1 MSLLITDSG
10 LGGLSMLAHLVLELE
25 SKMIGEAG
33 SEMKMVYL
41 NAVPRDHYGYNDM
54 TSAEERVRVFNGLLE
69 KAEDRFQPEKIF
81 VACGS
86 LSALLDEVPYVEKH
100 RQKIQGIGWIGR
112 QLLTEAIQEKPD
124 APVFVFATPV
134 TISEGLYSVT
144 GLSGIQRPEVYIEQP
159 CPGLA
164 NQISSKLEERA
175 IFAEIM
181 ECCQKALES
190 AESDLKFNS
199 HQDPIVFLGC
209 THYSFRADLFVEAF
223 SELGFPRVTLLD
235 PVPASA
241 LSLAQDHF
249 CSEGTDG
256 IRIEF
261 ISPYRLPDVEQKTI
275 ATLLDQISPITAEA
289 FRSGRVMPELAD

>member
-1 MSLLITDSG
+1 
-10 LGGLSMLAHLVLELE
+10 MLAHLVLELE

-41 NAVPRDHYGYNDM
+41 NAVPRDQYGYNDM
-54 TSAEERVRVFNGLLE
+54 ASAEERVRVFNGLLE

-100 RQKIQGIGWIGR
+100 RHKVQGIGWIGR
-112 QLLTEAIQEKPD
+112 QLLKEAIQEKSD

-134 TISEGLYSVT
+134 TVSEGLYSLT
-144 GLSGIQRPEVYIEQP
+144 GLRGIQRPDVYIEQP

-164 NQISSKLEERA
+164 NQISSKLEEKA

-190 AESDLKFNS
+190 AESHLKFNS

-209 THYSFRADLFVEAF
+209 THYSFRADLFVKAF
-223 SELGFPRVTLLD
+223 AELG
-235 PVPASA
+235 
-241 LSLAQDHF
+241 LSLIH
-249 CSEGTDG
+249 
-256 IRIEF
+256 I
-261 ISPYRLPDVEQKTI
+261 
-275 ATLLDQISPITAEA
+275 
-289 FRSGRVMPELAD
+289 

>member
-1 MSLLITDSG
+1 M
-10 LGGLSMLAHLVLELE
+10 
-25 SKMIGEAG
+25 
-33 SEMKMVYL
+33 
-41 NAVPRDHYGYNDM
+41 
-54 TSAEERVRVFNGLLE
+54 
-69 KAEDRFQPEKIF
+69 
-81 VACGS
+81 
-86 LSALLDEVPYVEKH
+86 EKH

-190 AESDLKFNS
+190 AESHLKFNS

-209 THYSFRADLFVEAF
+209 THYSFRADLFVKAF
-223 SELGFPRVTLLD
+223 AELGFTKVTLLD

-241 LSLAQDHF
+241 LSMAKDQF
-249 CSEGTDG
+249 FSEGTDR

-275 ATLLDQISPITAEA
+275 ATLLEQISPITAEA
-289 FRSGRVMPELAD
+289 FRNGRVMPELVD

>member
-1 MSLLITDSG
+1 
-10 LGGLSMLAHLVLELE
+10 MLAHLVLELE

-41 NAVPRDHYGYNDM
+41 NAVPRDQYGYNDM
-54 TSAEERVRVFNGLLE
+54 TSAEERVQVFNGLLE
-69 KAEDRFQPEKIF
+69 KAEDRFKPEKIF

-100 RQKIQGIGWIGR
+100 RQKVQGIGWIGR

-134 TISEGLYSVT
+134 TVSEGLYSAT
-144 GLSGIQRPEVYIEQP
+144 GLSGIQKPKVFIEQP

-164 NQISSKLEERA
+164 NKISSKLEEKA
-175 IFAEIM
+175 VYSQIK

-190 AESDLKFNS
+190 AESNFRFNP
-199 HQDPIVFLGC
+199 HQHPIVFLGC

-223 SELGFPRVTLLD
+223 SDLGFPKITLLD

-249 CSEGTDG
+249 FPEGTDG

-275 ATLLDQISPITAEA
+275 ATLLDQISPMTAEA
-289 FRSGRVMPELAD
+289 FRNGRVMPELAD

>member
-1 MSLLITDSG
+1 
-10 LGGLSMLAHLVLELE
+10 MLAYLVLELE

-33 SEMKMVYL
+33 SEMRMVYL

-86 LSALLDEVPYVEKH
+86 LSALLDEVPYVDKH
-100 RQKIQGIGWIGR
+100 RQKVQGIGWIGR
-112 QLLTEAIQEKPD
+112 QLLKEAIQEKSD

-134 TISEGLYSVT
+134 TVSEGLYSLT
-144 GLSGIQRPEVYIEQP
+144 GLRGIQRPDVYIEQP

-164 NQISSKLEERA
+164 NQISSKLEDRA

-190 AESDLKFNS
+190 AESHLKFNS

-209 THYSFRADLFVEAF
+209 THYSFRADLFVKAF
-223 SELGFPRVTLLD
+223 AELGFTKVTLLD

-241 LSLAQDHF
+241 LSMAKDQF
-249 CSEGTDG
+249 FSEGTDR

-289 FRSGRVMPELAD
+289 FRNGQVMPELVD

>member
-41 NAVPRDHYGYNDM
+41 NAGPRDQYGYNDM
-54 TSAEERVRVFNGLLE
+54 ASAEERVQVFNGLLE

-124 APVFVFATPV
+124 APGFVFA
-134 TISEGLYSVT
+134 
-144 GLSGIQRPEVYIEQP
+144 
-159 CPGLA
+159 
-164 NQISSKLEERA
+164 
-175 IFAEIM
+175 FAVH
-181 ECCQKALES
+181 
-190 AESDLKFNS
+190 SD
-199 HQDPIVFLGC
+199 
-209 THYSFRADLFVEAF
+209 A
-223 SELGFPRVTLLD
+223 SELLLGIEL
-235 PVPASA
+235 PSRMI
-241 LSLAQDHF
+241 H
-249 CSEGTDG
+249 GT
-256 IRIEF
+256 
-261 ISPYRLPDVEQKTI
+261 KN
-275 ATLLDQISPITAEA
+275 
-289 FRSGRVMPELAD
+289 

>member
-1 MSLLITDSG
+1 
-10 LGGLSMLAHLVLELE
+10 MLAHLVLELE

-69 KAEDRFQPEKIF
+69 KAEDRFKPEKIF

-100 RQKIQGIGWIGR
+100 RHKIQGIGWIGR

-134 TISEGLYSVT
+134 TVSEGLYSAT
-144 GLSGIQRPEVYIEQP
+144 GLTGIQRPEVYIEQS

-164 NQISSKLEERA
+164 NKISSNLEEKA
-175 IFAEIM
+175 VIAEIM

-223 SELGFPRVTLLD
+223 SDLGFPRVTLLD

-241 LSLAQDHF
+241 LSLAQDQF
-249 CSEGTDG
+249 CSEGADR
-256 IRIEF
+256 IQIEF

-275 ATLLDQISPITAEA
+275 VSLLDQISPMTAEA
-289 FRSGRVMPELAD
+289 FRNGRVMPELVD

>member
-1 MSLLITDSG
+1 
-10 LGGLSMLAHLVLELE
+10 MLAHLVLELE

-41 NAVPRDHYGYNDM
+41 NAVPRDQYGYNDM
-54 TSAEERVRVFNGLLE
+54 TSAEERVQVFNGLLE
-69 KAEDRFQPEKIF
+69 KAEDRFKPEKIF

-100 RQKIQGIGWIGR
+100 RQKVQGIGWIGR

-134 TISEGLYSVT
+134 TVSEGLYSAT
-144 GLSGIQRPEVYIEQP
+144 GLSGIQKPKVFIEQP

-164 NQISSKLEERA
+164 NKISSNLEEKA
-175 IFAEIM
+175 VYSQIK

-190 AESDLKFNS
+190 AESHFRFNP
-199 HQDPIVFLGC
+199 HQHPIVFLGC

-223 SELGFPRVTLLD
+223 SDLGFPKITLLD

-249 CSEGTDG
+249 FPEGTDG

-275 ATLLDQISPITAEA
+275 ATLLDQISPMTAEA
-289 FRSGRVMPELAD
+289 FRNGRVMPELAD

>member
-1 MSLLITDSG
+1 
-10 LGGLSMLAHLVLELE
+10 MLAHLVLDLE

-54 TSAEERVRVFNGLLE
+54 TSAEERVRVFNSLLE

-124 APVFVFATPV
+124 APFFVFATPV
-134 TISEGLYSVT
+134 TVSEGLYSVT
-144 GLSGIQRPEVYIEQP
+144 GLSGIQRPKVYIEQP

-199 HQDPIVFLGC
+199 HQHPIVFLGC
-209 THYSFRADLFVEAF
+209 THYSFRAALFVKAF
-223 SELGFPRVTLLD
+223 SDLGFPKITLLD

-241 LSLAQDHF
+241 MSLAKDQF
-249 CSEGTDG
+249 FSEGTEG
-256 IRIEF
+256 IQIEF

-289 FRSGRVMPELAD
+289 FRNGRVMPELAD

>member
-1 MSLLITDSG
+1 
-10 LGGLSMLAHLVLELE
+10 MLAHLVLELE

-100 RQKIQGIGWIGR
+100 RQKVQGIGWIGR

-134 TISEGLYSVT
+134 TVSEGLYSAT

-181 ECCQKALES
+181 ECCQK
-190 AESDLKFNS
+190 
-199 HQDPIVFLGC
+199 
-209 THYSFRADLFVEAF
+209 
-223 SELGFPRVTLLD
+223 
-235 PVPASA
+235 
-241 LSLAQDHF
+241 SL
-249 CSEGTDG
+249 
-256 IRIEF
+256 
-261 ISPYRLPDVEQKTI
+261 
-275 ATLLDQISPITAEA
+275 
-289 FRSGRVMPELAD
+289 

>member
-1 MSLLITDSG
+1 M
-10 LGGLSMLAHLVLELE
+10 
-25 SKMIGEAG
+25 
-33 SEMKMVYL
+33 
-41 NAVPRDHYGYNDM
+41 
-54 TSAEERVRVFNGLLE
+54 
-69 KAEDRFQPEKIF
+69 
-81 VACGS
+81 
-86 LSALLDEVPYVEKH
+86 
-100 RQKIQGIGWIGR
+100 
-112 QLLTEAIQEKPD
+112 LTEAIQEKPD

-134 TISEGLYSVT
+134 TVSEGLYSAT
-144 GLSGIQRPEVYIEQP
+144 GLRGIQRPEVYIEQP

-223 SELGFPRVTLLD
+223 AELGFPNVTLLD

-241 LSLAQDHF
+241 LSLAKDQF
-249 CSEGTDG
+249 FPEGING

-261 ISPYRLPDVEQKTI
+261 VSPYRLPDGEQKTI

-289 FRSGRVMPELAD
+289 FRNGRVMQELAD

>member
-1 MSLLITDSG
+1 
-10 LGGLSMLAHLVLELE
+10 MLAHLVLELE

-41 NAVPRDHYGYNDM
+41 NAVPRDQYGYNDM
-54 TSAEERVRVFNGLLE
+54 TSAEERVQVFNGLLE
-69 KAEDRFQPEKIF
+69 KAEDRFKPEKIF

-100 RQKIQGIGWIGR
+100 RQKVQGIGWIGR

-134 TISEGLYSVT
+134 TVSEGLYSAT
-144 GLSGIQRPEVYIEQP
+144 GLSGIQKPKVFIEQP

-164 NQISSKLEERA
+164 NKISSNLEEKA
-175 IFAEIM
+175 VYSQIK

-190 AESDLKFNS
+190 AESHFRFNP
-199 HQDPIVFLGC
+199 HQHPIVFLGC
-209 THYSFRADLFVEAF
+209 THYSFRADLFVKAF
-223 SELGFPRVTLLD
+223 SDLGFPKITLLD

-249 CSEGTDG
+249 FPEGTDG

-275 ATLLDQISPITAEA
+275 ATLLDQISPMTAEA
-289 FRSGRVMPELAD
+289 FRNGRVMPELAD

>member
-1 MSLLITDSG
+1 
-10 LGGLSMLAHLVLELE
+10 MLAHLVLELE

-41 NAVPRDHYGYNDM
+41 NAVPRDQYGYNDM
-54 TSAEERVRVFNGLLE
+54 TSAEERVQVFNGLLE
-69 KAEDRFQPEKIF
+69 KAEDRFKPEKIF

-100 RQKIQGIGWIGR
+100 RQKVQGIGWIGR

-134 TISEGLYSVT
+134 TVSEGLYSAT
-144 GLSGIQRPEVYIEQP
+144 DLSGIQKPKVFIEQP

-164 NQISSKLEERA
+164 NKISSNLEEKA
-175 IFAEIM
+175 VYSQIK

-190 AESDLKFNS
+190 AESHFRFNP
-199 HQDPIVFLGC
+199 HQHPIVFLGC

-223 SELGFPRVTLLD
+223 SELGFPRITLLD

-249 CSEGTDG
+249 FPEGTDG

-275 ATLLDQISPITAEA
+275 ATLLDQISPMTAEA
-289 FRSGRVMPELAD
+289 FRNGRVMPELAD

>member
-1 MSLLITDSG
+1 M
-10 LGGLSMLAHLVLELE
+10 A
-25 SKMIGEAG
+25 
-33 SEMKMVYL
+33 
-41 NAVPRDHYGYNDM
+41 
-54 TSAEERVRVFNGLLE
+54 SAEERVRVFNGLLE
-69 KAEDRFQPEKIF
+69 KAEDRFKPEKIF

-100 RQKIQGIGWIGR
+100 RQKVQGIGWIGR

-134 TISEGLYSVT
+134 TVSEGLYSAT

-164 NQISSKLEERA
+164 NQISSKLEEKA

-190 AESDLKFNS
+190 AESHLKFNP
-199 HQDPIVFLGC
+199 HQHPNVFLGC

-223 SELGFPRVTLLD
+223 SDLGFPRVTLLD

-249 CSEGTDG
+249 FPEGTDG

-275 ATLLDQISPITAEA
+275 ATLLDQISPMTAEA
-289 FRSGRVMPELAD
+289 FRNGRVMPELAD

>member
-1 MSLLITDSG
+1 
-10 LGGLSMLAHLVLELE
+10 MLAHLVLELE

-41 NAVPRDHYGYNDM
+41 NAVPRDQYGYNDM

-69 KAEDRFQPEKIF
+69 KAEDRFKPEKIF

-100 RQKIQGIGWIGR
+100 RQKVQGIGWIGR

-134 TISEGLYSVT
+134 TVSEGLYSAT
-144 GLSGIQRPEVYIEQP
+144 GLSGIQKPKVFIEQP

-164 NQISSKLEERA
+164 NKISSNLEEKA
-175 IFAEIM
+175 VYSQIK

-190 AESDLKFNS
+190 AESHFRFNP
-199 HQDPIVFLGC
+199 HQHPIVFLGC

-223 SELGFPRVTLLD
+223 SDLGFPRITLLD

-249 CSEGTDG
+249 FPEGTDG

-275 ATLLDQISPITAEA
+275 ATLLDQISPMTAEA
-289 FRSGRVMPELAD
+289 FRNGRVMPELAD

>member
-1 MSLLITDSG
+1 
-10 LGGLSMLAHLVLELE
+10 
-25 SKMIGEAG
+25 
-33 SEMKMVYL
+33 MVYL

-54 TSAEERVRVFNGLLE
+54 ATAEERIRVFNGLLE
-69 KAEDRFQPEKIF
+69 KAEDRFQPGKIF

-86 LSALLDEVPYVEKH
+86 LSALLDEVPYVQKH
-100 RQKIQGIGWIGR
+100 RHKVQGIGWIGR

-134 TISEGLYSVT
+134 TVSEGLYSAT

-190 AESDLKFNS
+190 AESHLKFNS

-209 THYSFRADLFVEAF
+209 THYSFRADLFVKAF
-223 SELGFPRVTLLD
+223 AELGFTKVTLLD

-241 LSLAQDHF
+241 LSMAKDQF
-249 CSEGTDG
+249 FSEGTDR

-275 ATLLDQISPITAEA
+275 ATLLEQISPMTAEA
-289 FRSGRVMPELAD
+289 FRNGRVMPELAD

>member
-1 MSLLITDSG
+1 
-10 LGGLSMLAHLVLELE
+10 MLAHLVLELE

-41 NAVPRDHYGYNDM
+41 NAVPRDQYGYNDM

-69 KAEDRFQPEKIF
+69 NAEDRFKPEKIF

-100 RQKIQGIGWIGR
+100 RQKVQGIGWIGR

-134 TISEGLYSVT
+134 TVSEGLYSAT
-144 GLSGIQRPEVYIEQP
+144 GLSGIQKPKVFIEQP

-164 NQISSKLEERA
+164 NKISSNLEEKA
-175 IFAEIM
+175 VYSQIK

-190 AESDLKFNS
+190 AESHFRFNP
-199 HQDPIVFLGC
+199 HQHPIVFLGC

-223 SELGFPRVTLLD
+223 SDLGFPRITLLD

-249 CSEGTDG
+249 FPEGTDG

-275 ATLLDQISPITAEA
+275 ATLLDQISPMTAEA
-289 FRSGRVMPELAD
+289 FRNGRVMPELAD

>member
-1 MSLLITDSG
+1 
-10 LGGLSMLAHLVLELE
+10 MLAHFVLELE
-25 SKMIGEAG
+25 SKMIGETG

-86 LSALLDEVPYVEKH
+86 LSALLNEVPYVEKH
-100 RQKIQGIGWIGR
+100 RQKIQGIGGIGR

-134 TISEGLYSVT
+134 TVSEGLYSVT
-144 GLSGIQRPEVYIEQP
+144 GLRGIQRPQVYIEHP

-175 IFAEIM
+175 IFAGII
-181 ECCQKALES
+181 ECCKKALES
-190 AESDLKFNS
+190 AESNFRFNP
-199 HQDPIVFLGC
+199 HQHPIVFLGC

-223 SELGFPRVTLLD
+223 SELGFSRVTLLD
-235 PVPASA
+235 PVPASGM
-241 LSLAQDHF
+241 SLAQNHF
-249 CSEGTDG
+249 ISEGTDG

-261 ISPYRLPDVEQKTI
+261 ISPYKLPDVEQKTI
-275 ATLLDQISPITAEA
+275 ATLLEKISPITAEA
-289 FRSGRVMPELAD
+289 FLNGRVMPELAY

>member
-1 MSLLITDSG
+1 
-10 LGGLSMLAHLVLELE
+10 MLAHLVLDLE
-25 SKMIGEAG
+25 SKMIGEEG

-41 NAVPRDHYGYNDM
+41 NAVPRDQYGYNDM
-54 TSAEERVRVFNGLLE
+54 ASAEERVRVFNGLLE

-100 RQKIQGIGWIGR
+100 RQKIQGIGEIGR
-112 QLLTEAIQEKPD
+112 QLLTEAIQENPV

-134 TISEGLYSVT
+134 TVSEGLYSVT
-144 GLSGIQRPEVYIEQP
+144 GLRGIKRPEVYIEQP

-175 IFAEIM
+175 IFEEIM

-190 AESDLKFNS
+190 AENHLNFSS

-223 SELGFPRVTLLD
+223 SELGFPRITLLD

-241 LSLAQDHF
+241 MSLAQDQF
-249 CSEGTDG
+249 LSEGTDR

-261 ISPYRLPDVEQKTI
+261 VSPYRLPDVEQKTI

-289 FRSGRVMPELAD
+289 FRNGRVMQELGD

>member
-1 MSLLITDSG
+1 
-10 LGGLSMLAHLVLELE
+10 
-25 SKMIGEAG
+25 MIGEAG

-54 TSAEERVRVFNGLLE
+54 TSAEERVRVFNSMLE

-86 LSALLDEVPYVEKH
+86 LSALLDEVPYVDKH
-100 RQKIQGIGWIGR
+100 RQKVQGIGWIGR
-112 QLLTEAIQEKPD
+112 QLLMESIQEKPD

-134 TISEGLYSVT
+134 TISEGLYSAT
-144 GLSGIQRPEVYIEQP
+144 GLSGFQRPEVYIEQP

-199 HQDPIVFLGC
+199 HQNPIVFLGC
-209 THYSFRADLFVEAF
+209 THYSFRAALFVEAF
-223 SELGFPRVTLLD
+223 AELGFPRVTLLD

-241 LSLAQDHF
+241 LSMAQDPF

>member
-1 MSLLITDSG
+1 
-10 LGGLSMLAHLVLELE
+10 MLAHLVLELE
-25 SKMIGEAG
+25 SKMIGEAR

-41 NAVPRDHYGYNDM
+41 NAVPHDHYGYNDM
-54 TSAEERVRVFNGLLE
+54 ASAEERVQVFNGLLE
-69 KAEDRFQPEKIF
+69 KAEDRLQPEKIF

-100 RQKIQGIGWIGR
+100 RQKVQGIGWIGR

-124 APVFVFATPV
+124 VPVFVFATPV
-134 TISEGLYSVT
+134 TVSEGLYSAT
-144 GLSGIQRPEVYIEQP
+144 FLSGIQRPEVYIEQP

-164 NQISSKLEERA
+164 NQISSKLEERT

-190 AESDLKFNS
+190 AESNFRFNP
-199 HQDPIVFLGC
+199 HQHPIVFLGC

-223 SELGFPRVTLLD
+223 SDLGFPKITLLD

-241 LSLAQDHF
+241 MSLAQDQF
-249 CSEGTDG
+249 FFEGIG
-256 IRIEF
+256 RIRIEF

-289 FRSGRVMPELAD
+289 FRNGRVMPELAD